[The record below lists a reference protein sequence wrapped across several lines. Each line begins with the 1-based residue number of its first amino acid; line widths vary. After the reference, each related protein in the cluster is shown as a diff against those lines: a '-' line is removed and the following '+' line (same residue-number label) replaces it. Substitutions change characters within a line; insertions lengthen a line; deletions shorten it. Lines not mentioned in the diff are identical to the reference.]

1 MLYRESLRP
10 FKSWGALLR
19 KRGFAN
25 WHGIKSNLS
34 HIHQNSTSLFSST
47 YSSTF
52 DFKAGFVVPFFVV
65 AGNTQRGVE
74 SKEPCRLREV
84 AFSCSL
90 LYGWTGRMGPRLDW
104 TGLLSLFSFL
114 YHTTGSPQQGQPP
127 TTRNNNNRDQP
138 HRNQIRLLQGKKD
151 HPTGPPVRVWIG

>member
-104 TGLLSLFSFL
+104 TDFFHFSLFF
-114 YHTTGSPQQGQPP
+114 TTLLALRNKDNRQQQE
-127 TTRNNNNRDQP
+127 TTTIEINLIETKFDCSKERRIIQRDP
-138 HRNQIRLLQGKKD
+138 LCVCG
-151 HPTGPPVRVWIG
+151 